1 MRFGKVDFNDTIR
14 AILCKVMY
22 FHFSYAKVLYYVSSG
37 SKGLYI
43 TFKEQW
49 SKDYCIVMRNGV
61 CRECNSSIPMVIQNI
76 DLHVSHHQLMTSTL
90 LR

>member
-1 MRFGKVDFNDTIR
+1 MRFGKVEFNDTIW
-14 AILCKVMY
+14 ANLCEVCI
-22 FHFSYAKVLYYVSSG
+22 FHFSYAKVLYHVSSG

-61 CRECNSSIPMVIQNI
+61 CRECNSSIPFVYK
-76 DLHVSHHQLMTSTL
+76 TL
-90 LR
+90 TYMFLIANS

>member
-1 MRFGKVDFNDTIR
+1 MRFGKVEFNDTIR
-14 AILCKVMY
+14 ANLCKVMY

-49 SKDYCIVMRNGV
+49 SKDYCIAMRNGV
-61 CRECNSSIPMVIQNI
+61 CHECNSSIPFVYK
-76 DLHVSHHQLMTSTL
+76 TL
-90 LR
+90 TYMFLIANS